1 MFIRDD
7 FIDKYV
13 GFVDPGYVMVYL
25 YISRNRKDALSVN
38 KAASALGI
46 QPATLRKALTFWH
59 QQEELSFFIDGDA
72 LKIHSIA
79 YSAKSDAPLPD
90 VSQLEKDPEFTEI
103 LTMISEAFPR
113 VSAEDKAKIAHLYS
127 DYHFRKDVFAFLIKY
142 AQEHHAKFPGYMVK
156 IGEQM
161 HQAGVSTAK
170 SALCW
175 ADGTWQ
181 LFCRWNRLYGAAEGV
196 SDRDIDIFRRWK
208 ETYTEEQVAEA
219 IKTTVQRTNKKV
231 TAYTDK
237 VLANP
242 KTSTP

>member
-90 VSQLEKDPEFTEI
+90 VSCPLF
-103 LTMISEAFPR
+103 
-113 VSAEDKAKIAHLYS
+113 
-127 DYHFRKDVFAFLIKY
+127 
-142 AQEHHAKFPGYMVK
+142 
-156 IGEQM
+156 
-161 HQAGVSTAK
+161 
-170 SALCW
+170 ALCHGDLVP
-175 ADGTWQ
+175 AD
-181 LFCRWNRLYGAAEGV
+181 CSIVRKAPYR
-196 SDRDIDIFRRWK
+196 
-208 ETYTEEQVAEA
+208 
-219 IKTTVQRTNKKV
+219 
-231 TAYTDK
+231 
-237 VLANP
+237 
-242 KTSTP
+242 